1 MQWLRLSLLR
11 GIGPVQGRRVV
22 QAVGDIEA
30 LWSTASGTLPEISG
44 IGEKLLLALQRCRGD
59 AAGAVAAYCR
69 RHDIGV
75 LCPDDAGWPDSL
87 LALDDAPL
95 VLFIRGDAGPL
106 RHERLLAV
114 VGARRASRE
123 GRLLAR
129 RWCRFSDRGVAIASG
144 MAYGIDAAA
153 HAGTLEGVADRCR
166 AGLGSWL
173 PERTAAAAG
182 GAHHAAG
189 VRHQRIPARDAP
201 RPEFF
206 PRRNRV
212 IAGLAGATLVIEADL
227 RSGSLITARLAADYG
242 RDVLAVPGSV
252 LTGNHDGCHQLI
264 RDGAALAAR
273 AEDVMEHMDWT
284 GHDRRGRS
292 YRPSTPEE
300 EKLLQALGR
309 ESMHVDMLAESCG
322 LTMSRLS
329 PSCSAWSW
337 RVVERLPGSRYL
349 LAVELRNT

>member
-129 RWCRFSDRGVAIASG
+129 RWCRF
-144 MAYGIDAAA
+144 
-153 HAGTLEGVADRCR
+153 
-166 AGLGSWL
+166 
-173 PERTAAAAG
+173 
-182 GAHHAAG
+182 
-189 VRHQRIPARDAP
+189 
-201 RPEFF
+201 F
-206 PRRNRV
+206 
-212 IAGLAGATLVIEADL
+212 
-227 RSGSLITARLAADYG
+227 
-242 RDVLAVPGSV
+242 
-252 LTGNHDGCHQLI
+252 
-264 RDGAALAAR
+264 
-273 AEDVMEHMDWT
+273 
-284 GHDRRGRS
+284 
-292 YRPSTPEE
+292 
-300 EKLLQALGR
+300 
-309 ESMHVDMLAESCG
+309 
-322 LTMSRLS
+322 
-329 PSCSAWSW
+329 
-337 RVVERLPGSRYL
+337 
-349 LAVELRNT
+349 